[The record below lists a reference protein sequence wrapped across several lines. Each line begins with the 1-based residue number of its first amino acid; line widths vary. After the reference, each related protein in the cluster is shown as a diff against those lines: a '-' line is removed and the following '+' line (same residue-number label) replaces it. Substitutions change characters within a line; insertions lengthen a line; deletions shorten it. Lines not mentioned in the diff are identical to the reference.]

1 LDVDDFDYSHPEG
14 DSAVAQVPGLSLFR
28 DRGAINGTVKYQ
40 YKRRPHRLIYKTRK
54 PLIERVASASLSIIN
69 TDGAPYTIIV
79 LVDRR
84 DQLVVRDMSRDRG
97 EPDLAADCAFP
108 DILAEQTTRMKPS
121 ERATGLSQFFV
132 LVLTLLTHWED
143 DWLKTLA
150 ALDDMTKF
158 AVSAPRLLRSLVL
171 VTEITTLPY

>member
-1 LDVDDFDYSHPEG
+1 LDVDGFDYSHPEG
-14 DSAVAQVPGLSLFR
+14 DSAVAKVPGLSLFR
-28 DRGAINGTVKYQ
+28 DRGAINGTIKYR
-40 YKRRPHRLIYKTRK
+40 YKRRPHRFISETRK

-69 TDGAPYTIIV
+69 TDGAPYTIII
-79 LVDRR
+79 LVDRS
-84 DQLVVRDMSRDRG
+84 DQLVVRDMSRARG
-97 EPDLAADCAFP
+97 EPDLASDSAFP
-108 DILAEQTTRMKPS
+108 DIVAAQTTRLQPS

-158 AVSAPRLLRSLVL
+158 SVSAPRRLRLLVL